1 MSRTR
6 TSAVAM
12 LAALLAAPTV
22 AAAPTQPNELVNAL
36 FEPQSCELCH
46 LFDNPAAAAAEPDY
60 APMRTW
66 QGTMMANSARDPV
79 FWSALAVA
87 AEDVP
92 GETALCVRC
101 HAPRA
106 FLEGNTEVT
115 SFEQLTNDQRQG
127 VECELCHRIVEDPLQ
142 PPGNAQYQ
150 VDDVFVD
157 TNVPRRGPWDFSDGV
172 PPPPHTWIHDPYIGT
187 SRLCGTC
194 HDVTTPVERVDDA
207 GVGLGIDFNEQRT
220 YSEWLGSAYAV
231 PGAGFASC
239 QDCHMPAVSDMTGC
253 TSHLNQYTHETGGR
267 RHDLV
272 GANRFMVQL
281 LQQEYGSMG
290 ANLISDELFDLTIA
304 RMDELLTTAAT
315 LDVEAPDE
323 VDLNVGLGELA
334 VRVTNNTGHKLPSGY
349 SEGRI
354 MWLEVVAEYAG
365 ETVWSSGRWD
375 QAAGT
380 IAQDDQLRTYEAV
393 GEQLATGTT
402 FHLLLNDH
410 WRHDT
415 RIPPLGLVPDLQTD
429 PVGDRYTLTDD
440 GVWPNYDDH
449 SYAFAAAPAIADVTP
464 DDLRDDEL
472 AITVRLRYL
481 INTPE
486 YVEFLGGQSEAGADL
501 ATLFETAGGAVPVV
515 LAESTTTIPIV
526 GFGPVASTSSGGSS
540 SSESSTEASATA
552 ADTSGSSSS
561 STTTSATTESSA
573 TLSTTTADTTGGTSE
588 STGAGATDGGG
599 CGCSG
604 GGDPRATWMLLALV
618 GLACRRRQR

>member
-1 MSRTR
+1 MSRAVIV
-6 TSAVAM
+6 SAFAAALVPAVA
-12 LAALLAAPTV
+12 LAD
-22 AAAPTQPNELVNAL
+22 PTQSGELVNAL

-46 LFDNPAAAAAEPDY
+46 LFDNPAAAAGEPPY
-60 APMRTW
+60 APMGTW

-87 AEDVP
+87 SDDMP

-106 FLEGNTEVT
+106 YLEGNALAT
-115 SFEQLTNDQRQG
+115 SFEQLTNEQRQG
-127 VECELCHRIVEDPLQ
+127 VECELCHRMVEDDAQ
-142 PPGNAQYQ
+142 PPGNAQYEI
-150 VDDVFVD
+150 DDVLVD
-157 TNVPRRGPWDFSDGV
+157 TNVPRRGPWDFSDGI

-187 SRLCGTC
+187 ARLCGTC
-194 HDVTTPVERVDDA
+194 HDVTTPVERVDDD
-207 GVGLGIDFNEQRT
+207 GTGLGVDFNEQRT
-220 YSEWLGSAYAV
+220 YSEWLASAYAV

-239 QDCHMPAVSDMTGC
+239 QDCHMPPVTEMTGC
-253 TSHLNQYTHETGGR
+253 TSHLNQYTHATGGR

-272 GANRFMVQL
+272 GANRFMVEL
-281 LQQEYGSMG
+281 LKQEFGSMG
-290 ANLISDELFDLTIA
+290 ANLISDELFDNTLA
-304 RMDELLTTAAT
+304 RMDELVGTAAT

-323 VDLNVGLGELA
+323 VDLNAGLGELA

-375 QAAGT
+375 QTAGT
-380 IAQDDQLRTYEAV
+380 IEQDAQLRTYDAV

-429 PVGDRYTLTDD
+429 PVGDRYALTVD

-449 SYAFAAAPAIADVTP
+449 AYAFEAAPAIVDVTP

-472 AITVRLRYL
+472 TVTVRLRYL

-486 YVEFLGGQSEAGADL
+486 YIEFLGGQSEAGADL
-501 ATLFETAGGAVPVV
+501 ATLFDAAGGAVPVL
-515 LAESTTTIPIV
+515 LAEQAVAIPIV
-526 GFGPVASTSSGGSS
+526 GFGPVTGTSSSGSS
-540 SSESSTEASATA
+540 SSESSAEASATV
-552 ADTSGSSSS
+552 ADTSGSSS
-561 STTTSATTESSA
+561 TTSATTESTTSTA
-573 TLSTTTADTTGGTSE
+573 TTTPGTTESSE
-588 STGAGATDGGG
+588 STGTSGAAGDGGG
-599 CGCSG
+599 CGCREG
-604 GGDPRATWMLLALV
+604 ARPHGAWMLLAIA
-618 GLACRRRQR
+618 GLARRRRRARAR